1 MGEGSAEDTLYGL
14 LEQKYRENFLHSGRE
29 RGRTK
34 YKHRINVMCNLT
46 NPQEPADADVSCC
59 RNMIAYE
66 RVVTAGGGRPR
77 TTMTLYTRALS
88 TVP

>member
-1 MGEGSAEDTLYGL
+1 MD
-14 LEQKYRENFLHSGRE
+14 F
-29 RGRTK
+29 RTK
-34 YKHRINVMCNLT
+34 VQRELPTKWEREGEQSTNRINVTCNLT